1 MNLQNYDLRRYQKV
15 ISLLKEKKNGMLLDV
30 GCGKGILEYCLKSKY
45 NFDIY
50 GFDIDSE
57 SINFAKDTFN
67 NQNYIVGDA
76 NKTFL
81 YHDNTFDVVICIGL
95 LEHIENPHNV
105 IKEML
110 RVMKRN
116 GIGII
121 NTPNAYQFD
130 LYHYLNKPVLPD
142 GINCYFT
149 PNVLTGL
156 IKKYGGCIE
165 YINLTCFIP
174 FNLNFRRIY
183 VKFRKGVKQ

>member
-1 MNLQNYDLRRYQKV
+1 MLNLQDYDLRRYQKV
-15 ISLLKEKKNGMLLDV
+15 ISLLKEKKSGLLLDV
-30 GCGKGILEYCLKSKY
+30 GCGKGILEYCFKSSC

-50 GFDIDSE
+50 GFDISNKNIE
-57 SINFAKDTFN
+57 VAKKVTN
-67 NQNYIVGDA
+67 NPNYIVTNG
-76 NKTFL
+76 NKKFS
-81 YHDNTFDVVICIGL
+81 YDDDVFDVVVCIGL

-110 RVMKRN
+110 RVMKKD

-130 LYHYLNKPVLPD
+130 LYHYINKPTLPE
-142 GINCYFT
+142 GVNCYFT

-156 IKKYGGCIE
+156 IKRYGGKIE

-183 VKFRKGVKQ
+183 VKFSKVKK